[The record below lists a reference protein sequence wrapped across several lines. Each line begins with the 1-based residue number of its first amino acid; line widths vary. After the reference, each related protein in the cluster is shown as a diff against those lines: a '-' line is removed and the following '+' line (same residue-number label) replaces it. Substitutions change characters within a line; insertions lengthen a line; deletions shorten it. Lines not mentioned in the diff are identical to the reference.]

1 MSTALIRHTFCT
13 HEPLQRRLLVC
24 VKLAQWTDVRANL
37 LMISTFQLRFV
48 CALVDGLRQ
57 QPQYRHPSF
66 NLFEGGP
73 QYIFDSNGQKSVCP
87 WILNHCTKH
96 RGDKK
101 N

>member
-48 CALVDGLRQ
+48 CTLVDGLLQ
-57 QPQYRHPSF
+57 QPQYHYPSF

>member
-48 CALVDGLRQ
+48 CALVDGLLE

-73 QYIFDSNGQKSVCP
+73 QYIFGSNGQKSVCP
-87 WILNHCTKH
+87 WILNYCPKH

>member
-24 VKLAQWTDVRANL
+24 VKLAQWMDVRANL

-48 CALVDGLRQ
+48 WTLVDGLLQ

-66 NLFEGGP
+66 NLSEGGP